1 MKTKFFL
8 FALVVAFM
16 ACSTNDPEK
25 KELLGTWSEP
35 YHVDIMVKTMTFNDD
50 GTLTYTNRPDTT
62 WDVVIDYAGEF
73 AQLRYTAK
81 NHQLHISGERKDYDN
96 TIGKMVYE
104 PFTFSTGY
112 SIKENVLT
120 LDSFSYDGGYDSKY
134 YKPLILYKQ

>member
-1 MKTKFFL
+1 MKSKLFLL
-8 FALVVAFM
+8 FALAVAFV
-16 ACSTNDPEK
+16 ACNTNDPER

-35 YHVDIMVKTMTFNDD
+35 YHVEIMVKTMTFNDD

-81 NHQLHISGERKDYDN
+81 NHQLHISGERKYYDN
-96 TIGKMVYE
+96 TIGKMAYE

-120 LDSFSYDGGYDSKY
+120 LDSFSYDGGYSID
-134 YKPLILYKQ
+134 YKQVILYKQ